1 VVEMRSDG
9 VRIDDRPVRVRFAPA
24 PSGHLHVGNMRTA
37 LYNWL
42 LTRHFGGVFVYR
54 VEDTDRTR
62 VTDESVDA
70 AIEILRWLGLD
81 WDEGPGV
88 GGPHAPYRQ
97 SERLDIYRDVL
108 EQLHETG
115 SVYNCYCT
123 PEELAARRE
132 QATKEGRPPGYDG
145 RCRTLTQA
153 QRSAYDAEGRPFVAR
168 FRMPEGSTTWT
179 DLVRGDM
186 TFDHKNVP
194 DFALTRSDGHPLYY
208 LAATVDDVLMGM
220 THILRGEDLTSATPR
235 QMALYDALELPRDR
249 FPRFGHLPM
258 IVGAD
263 GKPLSKRHGETAV
276 EGYRRGGFV
285 PEALINYLALL
296 GWSMDGEH
304 ELFSVPELIKHF
316 SVERVSRNPA
326 QFDVKKLEA
335 INGDKLR
342 ELHPADL
349 ADRIGAFLHAAR
361 LVDSPPAPE
370 HDALIHRAIPLVQ
383 TRMQRL
389 TESVDLLSFLFCDE
403 LVVDPAAAAK
413 VLTSESLPTLEAA
426 TKALEGVPTFEAAP
440 IEEALRGALVE
451 GLGLK
456 PRNAF
461 SPVRVAVTGSTV
473 SPPLF
478 ESIEL
483 LGRDRTLER
492 LRSAIDAARTT

>member
-9 VRIDDRPVRVRFAPA
+9 VRVDDRPVRVRFAPA

-42 LTRHFGGVFVYR
+42 LARHFGGAFVYR
-54 VEDTDRTR
+54 VEDTDRSR
-62 VTDESVDA
+62 VTDESVEA
-70 AIEILRWLGLD
+70 AIEILSWLGLE

-88 GGPHAPYRQ
+88 EGPHAPYRQ

-115 SVYNCYCT
+115 SVYSCYCT
-123 PEELAARRE
+123 PAELAARRE
-132 QATKEGRPPGYDG
+132 EATKQGRPPGYDG

-153 QRSAYDAEGRPFVAR
+153 QHSAYDAEGRPSVAR
-168 FRMPEGSTTWT
+168 FRMPEGSTTWV
-179 DLVRGDM
+179 DLVRGEL
-186 TFDHKNVP
+186 TFDHKDLA

-220 THILRGEDLTSATPR
+220 THILRGEDLTAATPR
-235 QMALYDALELPRDR
+235 QMAMYDALELPRER

-258 IVGAD
+258 IVGDD

-276 EGYRRGGFV
+276 EGYRRAGFL
-285 PEALINYLALL
+285 PEALINYMSLL

-304 ELFSVPELIKHF
+304 ELFSVDDLIKHF
-316 SVERVSRNPA
+316 SVERVSHNPA
-326 QFDVKKLEA
+326 RFDVKKLEA
-335 INGDKLR
+335 INGHKIR
-342 ELHPADL
+342 ELHPNDL

-361 LVDSPPAPE
+361 LVDSPPSPE
-370 HDALIHRAIPLVQ
+370 HDRLIRHAVPLVQ

-389 TESVDLLSFLFCDE
+389 TECVDLLSFLFCAE
-403 LVVDPAAAAK
+403 LVIDPAAAAK
-413 VLTSESLPTLEAA
+413 TLGADAVPALEAA
-426 TKALEGVPTFEAAP
+426 VKVLEGLTTWDAAA
-440 IEEALRGALVE
+440 IEEALRGALVD

-456 PRNAF
+456 PRHAF
-461 SPVRVAVTGSTV
+461 GPVRVAVTGSAV

-492 LRSAIDAARTT
+492 LRAAVTLSAS